1 MACLK
6 NINAY
11 NKQYDLYD
19 IVYKLTG
26 VYCRLGLVKMK
37 K

>member
-11 NKQYDLYD
+11 NKQYDLYN

-26 VYCRLGLVKMK
+26 VYRLGLVKTK